1 MEDFDAGDGLHGF
14 TIYGTDDAENAG
26 KSPNNKN
33 LKKKSKKRH

>member
-14 TIYGTDDAENAG
+14 AIYGTDDAENAG

-33 LKKKSKKRH
+33 PKKKSKKTH